1 MSDITLTETDII
13 NILKMLKSEDSENWT
28 VAFTA
33 VENMNFTK
41 NIGGIFILYK
51 YGYPS
56 HEMWSSSARQIWHI
70 INKGFEE
77 NNGGF
82 IRGFPSQSLVLKI
95 LKFYSAS
102 EEQIELFKKLDNYLY
117 PGDLAHSANKLTID
131 FLEEVIKT
139 INTEKQVELYEN
151 STTEERGT
159 SES

>member
-33 VENMNFTK
+33 IENMNFTH
-41 NIGGIFILYK
+41 NLGGILILYK

-56 HEMWSSSARQIWHI
+56 HELWSQHAPTVWHVLVRGF
-70 INKGFEE
+70 NTVGKGI
-77 NNGGF
+77 
-82 IRGFPSQSLVLKI
+82 IRGFPPQKLILDI
-95 LKFYSAS
+95 LKFYNISK
-102 EEQIELFKKLDNYLY
+102 EQIELFKKLDNYLH
-117 PGDLAHSANKLTID
+117 PGDLGKHIANRLNID
-131 FLEEVIKT
+131 HLEEIIK
-139 INTEKQVELYEN
+139 KQVELYEN